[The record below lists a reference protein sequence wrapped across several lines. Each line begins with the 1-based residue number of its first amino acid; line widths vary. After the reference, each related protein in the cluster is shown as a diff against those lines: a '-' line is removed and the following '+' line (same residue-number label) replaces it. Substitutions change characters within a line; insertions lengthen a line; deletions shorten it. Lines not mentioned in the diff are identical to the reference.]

1 MLIVLGRV
9 YMPKKDLV
17 IYSAKQNEGFNLSFF
32 LPECIHQG
40 LLSESPIGK
49 EYFCALL
56 WVGAPPAG
64 HQATYRFSS
73 GHQLVTLLFQFCCS
87 LLKDSRLL
95 SVTPLVQLICLSQ
108 VNTLLLP
115 VYSKGCYLVSN
126 THYALPT
133 IIITQTVNK

>member
-17 IYSAKQNEGFNLSFF
+17 IYSAKQNEGSNLSFF
-32 LPECIHQG
+32 LPECIHEG
-40 LLSESPIGK
+40 LLSESPTGK

-73 GHQLVTLLFQFCCS
+73 GHQLVTLLFISILLLSSERQQVVIS
-87 LLKDSRLL
+87 HSSGSVDLLKSG
-95 SVTPLVQLICLSQ
+95 
-108 VNTLLLP
+108 
-115 VYSKGCYLVSN
+115 K
-126 THYALPT
+126 H
-133 IIITQTVNK
+133 